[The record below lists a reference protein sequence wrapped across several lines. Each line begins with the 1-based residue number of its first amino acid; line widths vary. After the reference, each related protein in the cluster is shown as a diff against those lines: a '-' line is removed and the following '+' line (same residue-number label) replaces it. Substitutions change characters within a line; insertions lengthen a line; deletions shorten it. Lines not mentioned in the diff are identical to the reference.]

1 MNTSAQ
7 AFAWLRLPPDSRVL
21 TLWQTLLRLLAAP
34 LIGGT
39 WGVLCWWGDRW
50 DGPAAFA
57 VNAIGPWLLLAFAIG
72 AWVRALLPGMLAATA
87 ALTTAVLTY
96 YTTYDVAY
104 QLDPTQGTRY
114 FTPGGQAWLALALAA
129 GIVVGALGVC
139 WRRGHH
145 PALAAGL
152 LGGAL
157 AGEGIYQLREMRH
170 YASEAANTPTDVALV
185 LLCIALGLALPLV
198 LVRLRR
204 PHQPVPGMLRAAAI
218 TVSLA
223 LISPPALTILERV
236 LRERYN
242 A

>member
-1 MNTSAQ
+1 MNAATQ
-7 AFAWLRLPPDSRVL
+7 ANSWLRLPPDTRPHP
-21 TLWQTLLRLLAAP
+21 LWQTLLRLLAAP
-34 LIGGT
+34 LLGAA
-39 WGVLCWWGDRW
+39 WGVVCWWGDRW

-57 VNAIGPWLLLAFAIG
+57 VNAIGPWLLLAFAFG
-72 AWVRALLPGMLAATA
+72 AWLRALLPGMLAATA
-87 ALTTAVLTY
+87 ALTTAVWTY
-96 YTTYDVAY
+96 YSTYDLTHR
-104 QLDPTQGTRY
+104 LDPTQDTRY
-114 FTPGGQAWLALALAA
+114 FIPGGQAWLALALAA

-157 AGEGIYQLREMRH
+157 AGEGIYQLREMRR
-170 YASEAANTPTDVALV
+170 YATEAASTPADVALV
-185 LLCIALGLALPLV
+185 LLCIALGLALPLI

-204 PHQPVPGMLRAAAI
+204 PHQPGLGMLRAAAI

-223 LISPPALTILERV
+223 VVSPTALTILERV